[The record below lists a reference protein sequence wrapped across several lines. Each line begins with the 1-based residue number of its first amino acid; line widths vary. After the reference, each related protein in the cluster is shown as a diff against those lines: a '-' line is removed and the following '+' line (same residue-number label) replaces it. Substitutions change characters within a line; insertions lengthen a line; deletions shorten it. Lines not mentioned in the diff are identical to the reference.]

1 MKKTRRAFIR
11 DSACGLTAA
20 AMVSSLDKFSLVN
33 AMVQDQQLDVAA
45 DYKALVCIFLSGGTD
60 GNNMVIPY
68 DEYTNPMGGSTSG
81 YDNVRTTSG
90 LAVPKSALANTRIV
104 PSNTSGIAYAFHP
117 NLSPEA
123 NNAVA
128 PGLLK
133 PWNDGKLA
141 VLCNVGS
148 LVQPITRANY
158 AAGIGRPYQLFSH
171 SDQVNQQ
178 MSSIANTTG
187 QTGWGGR
194 IADKTNSLN
203 GAVALPMNISLS
215 GSSLFSTGVNSRQ
228 LAIGTGSLTS
238 LLVLSWGG
246 PPGAGSPA
254 SANPNCTAPNTPVAG
269 CLGVS
274 SYRTLLGFD
283 QGVTLIKASTDTT
296 SQALTADQAL
306 NQPDPPIPTAPN
318 VTAFPNTS
326 LGSQLKQVAKLIKI
340 KDAVGITMKRQIFFC
355 SIGGFDTHTNETGSD
370 PTNPGGN
377 ANQSGTQGGLLT
389 QVSQAMRAFYDE
401 MNAQGLGNNVTTFT
415 ISDFARTLQPS
426 GSGTGTVGSDHA
438 WGTHAFIMGGAV
450 LGGRFWGSTRPDG
463 SGLPFGYPVLQLG
476 GPDDTTSNRGQWIP
490 TTSIDQYAATL
501 AAWYGLATSDR
512 AAVFPNL
519 FKFATPNLGFLG

>member
-1 MKKTRRAFIR
+1 MKRTRRDFLR

-20 AMVSSLDKFSLVN
+20 AMVSSVDKFSLVN
-33 AMVQDQQLDVAA
+33 AMVQQQQIDVAA
-45 DYKALVCIFLSGGTD
+45 DYKALVCIFMSGGTD
-60 GNNMVIPY
+60 GNNMIIPY
-68 DEYTNPMGGSTSG
+68 DEYTNPTGGSTNG
-81 YDNVRTTSG
+81 YDNVRTSSG
-90 LAVPKSALANTRIV
+90 LAVPKTALLNTKIT

-123 NNAVA
+123 NNAAA

-148 LVQPITRANY
+148 LVQPITRAQY
-158 AAGIGRPYQLFSH
+158 GQGIGRPYQLFSH

-194 IADKTNSLN
+194 VADKTNSLN
-203 GAVALPMNISLS
+203 GAVALPMNISLA
-215 GSSLFSTGVNSRQ
+215 GTNLFSTGVSSRQ
-228 LAIGTGSLTS
+228 LAIGTGSLAG
-238 LLVLSWGG
+238 LLVLNWNGLSGV
-246 PPGAGSPA
+246 
-254 SANPNCTAPNTPVAG
+254 NPNTAG
-269 CLGVS
+269 S

-306 NQPDPPIPTAPN
+306 NQPDPTIPTPPN
-318 VTAFPNTS
+318 ATAFPATS
-326 LGSQLKQVAKLIKI
+326 LGNQLKQVAKLIKI
-340 KDAVGITMKRQIFFC
+340 KDAAGITMKRQIFFC
-355 SIGGFDTHTNETGSD
+355 SIGGFDTHTNETGAD
-370 PTNPGGN
+370 PTNPGGG
-377 ANQSGTQGGLLT
+377 AAQSGGQGGLLT

-401 MNAQGLGNNVTTFT
+401 MIAQGLSNNVTVFT
-415 ISDFARTLQPS
+415 LSDFARTLQPS
-426 GSGTGTVGSDHA
+426 GSGAGSVGTDHA
-438 WGTHAFIMGGAV
+438 WGTHAFIMGGSV
-450 LGGRFWGSTRPDG
+450 IGGRFWGSTRPDG
-463 SGLPFGYPVLQLG
+463 TGLPFGFPTLQLG
-476 GPDDTTSNRGQWIP
+476 GLDDTTSNRGQWIP

-501 AAWYGLATSDR
+501 ANWYGLATTDR

-519 FKFATPNLGFLG
+519 VKFATPNIGFLG